1 MLAPYTHETAKG
13 ASLQDAPVPPVPGTP
28 TDLTANFPAGVTL
41 TSKSRRLGS
50 ALLDGVL
57 AIATLGIGYLIWML
71 FTFKTGQTPAKR
83 LLGVRIISTNDY
95 KAASW
100 GITFLRDVFVK
111 GIIGGVTLGI
121 AYLWILWDKD
131 NQALYD
137 KVMSTVVVNDPMGAT
152 LRGAALPAAA
162 F

>member
-1 MLAPYTHETAKG
+1 MQDTSSPAAPG
-13 ASLQDAPVPPVPGTP
+13 APL
-28 TDLTANFPAGVTL
+28 DLTANFPAGVTL
-41 TSKSRRLGS
+41 TSKKRRLG
-50 ALLDGVL
+50 AWLLDGVL

-95 KAASW
+95 RAASW

-111 GIIGGVTLGI
+111 GIIGGVTLGV

-137 KVMSTVVVNDPMGAT
+137 KVMSTVVVNDPAGAT
-152 LRGAALPAAA
+152 LRGAAQPATA